1 MEDINNKDLTEYINY
16 LRVNRNYSDYTLLNY
31 ENDIKEFFLFLNS
44 EGLDY
49 LDITYQDLRGLLEEY
64 KNKKYQRTSIRRKI
78 SSLKG
83 FYKYLVRNNKI
94 NINPFIY
101 VTLPKKEKKLPK
113 FLNTNEMDELFI
125 PVNFDDFLS
134 IRNRLIIELLYATGI
149 RVSELVNIKLNDITD
164 DSIKILGKGD
174 KERIVFFNDVCK
186 KYLDKYLIKRNEISK
201 CDYLIINHNGK
212 NITTRMIRIIINDLI
227 KQTSIMKHVSPHVIR
242 HTFATHLLNNG
253 CDLLTVQELLGHSSI
268 STTGIYTHVSTE
280 HIREVYYKTHPRS
293 KI

>member
-1 MEDINNKDLTEYINY
+1 MEEIKNKDLIEYLNY
-16 LRVNRNYSDYTLLNY
+16 IRVNRNYSDYTLLNY
-31 ENDIKEFFLFLNS
+31 ESDIKEYLLFLNK

-49 LDITYQDLRGLLEEY
+49 LDVNYQDLRGLLELYQDNKY
-64 KNKKYQRTSIRRKI
+64 KSTSIRRKI

-83 FYKYLVRNNKI
+83 FYKYLVRNGKI

-113 FLNTNEMDELFI
+113 FLNINEMDELFI
-125 PVNFDDFLS
+125 PVDYNDFLS
-134 IRNRLIIELLYATGI
+134 LRNRLIIELLYATGI
-149 RVSELVNIKLNDITD
+149 RVSELVNIKLNDINN
-164 DSIKILGKGD
+164 DSIRIIGKGD
-174 KERIVFFNDVCK
+174 KERIVFFNDVCG
-186 KYLDKYLIKRNEISK
+186 KYLDKYLIKRKEISK

-212 NITTRMIRIIINDLI
+212 NISTRMIRIIIDDLI
-227 KQTSIMKHVSPHVIR
+227 KKTSILKHVSPHVIR

>member
-49 LDITYQDLRGLLEEY
+49 LDITYQDLRGLLEDY
-64 KNKKYQRTSIRRKI
+64 KNKKYKSTSIRRKI

-186 KYLDKYLIKRNEISK
+186 KYLDKYLNKRNEINK
-201 CDYLIINHNGK
+201 Y
-212 NITTRMIRIIINDLI
+212 
-227 KQTSIMKHVSPHVIR
+227 
-242 HTFATHLLNNG
+242 
-253 CDLLTVQELLGHSSI
+253 E
-268 STTGIYTHVSTE
+268 
-280 HIREVYYKTHPRS
+280 
-293 KI
+293 

>member
-1 MEDINNKDLTEYINY
+1 M
-16 LRVNRNYSDYTLLNY
+16 
-31 ENDIKEFFLFLNS
+31 FLNR

-64 KNKKYQRTSIRRKI
+64 KDKKYKSTSIRRKI

-101 VTLPKKEKKLPK
+101 VNLKKKEKKLPK
-113 FLNTNEMDELFI
+113 FLNINEMDELFI
-125 PVNFDDFLS
+125 TVDYNDFLS
-134 IRNRLIIELLYATGI
+134 IRNRFIIELLYATGI

-186 KYLDKYLIKRNEISK
+186 KYLDKYLIKRREISK
-201 CDYLIINHNGK
+201 CDYLIINHNGNK
-212 NITTRMIRIIINDLI
+212 ITIRMIRNIINDLI
-227 KQTSIMKHVSPHVIR
+227 KQTSNMKHVYTHVIR
-242 HTFATHLLNNG
+242 HTLATHLLNNG

-268 STTGIYTHVSTE
+268 STTGIYTHVSKE
-280 HIREVYYKTHPRS
+280 HIMEVYYKTHPRS